1 MSLAQPRLLTSALI
15 PTCVRLAGF
24 VHAPRT
30 LYSNMIVGAAFEAP
44 WNTYAAGN
52 ASGYTNIMS
61 NLMFNTA
68 PSMYVN
74 MSAPSGSPPSNGS
87 ASVPLLAVTNR
98 GLGNEGLF
106 FEAGKEYDGYVWV
119 LPSAAAATAAASE
132 RGSAAS
138 TGVDSDAGK
147 TTYIYI
153 GLHDFTQSPP
163 VVLAST
169 IIALPPAAAS
179 AGSVASSSSTAGGLR
194 ANPRASGW
202 MKLTF
207 SLTPSAGTS
216 CIGIQPGFDPTV
228 DCGVLPS
235 PAHVCVRCGGE
246 FVVGVV
252 IPEGQSPATAALS
265 AYFGLTML
273 QPGTW
278 GRVPGVAALASAAA
292 TLQAMGVRSIRQGGT
307 YSQTIAWKDWRGPL
321 ETRPSMIATWGD
333 SFMGG

>member
-1 MSLAQPRLLTSALI
+1 M
-15 PTCVRLAGF
+15 
-24 VHAPRT
+24 HAPRT

-68 PSMYVN
+68 SAMYVN
-74 MSAPSGSPPSNGS
+74 MTAPSGPTPSNGS
-87 ASVPLLAVTNR
+87 AVPLLAVTNR

-119 LPSAAAATAAASE
+119 LPSAAASGAAAAFN
-132 RGSAAS
+132 GAAAS
-138 TGVDSDAGK
+138 TGLASGSDAGAGAAESADAESGK

-153 GLHDFTQSPP
+153 GLHDFTQTPP
-163 VVLAST
+163 AVLAST
-169 IIALPPAAAS
+169 VIPLPPAAATATQQAAS
-179 AGSVASSSSTAGGLR
+179 YAAGSTGVGRVPASAD
-194 ANPRASGW
+194 PRASGW
-202 MKLTF
+202 MKLNF
-207 SLTPSAGTS
+207 SLTPAAGTS
-216 CIGIQPGFDPTV
+216 CVGIQPGFDPTV

-252 IPEGQSPATAALS
+252 IPEGQTAATAALS

-278 GRVPGVAALASAAA
+278 GRVPGVPALASAAA
-292 TLQAMGVRSIRQGGT
+292 TLQAMGVRAIRQGGT